1 MPFDAVNAFYRA
13 LATGNAARVRQLIEA
28 GAPLNA
34 PHPTRPRL
42 GLPLQTALLHGHE
55 EVVALL
61 LEAGATPAQP
71 APGSLLGPT
80 PFATLA
86 GRWSARAVEEWVTRF
101 PVLHAP
107 LPLLE
112 ALQAATAHPSQGS
125 PSTRSRDRQVR
136 TVLWPRLQATAHRT
150 PRALQA
156 APTQEALRSW
166 GLQLS
171 NARLVDELA
180 AFLSAMGVFFTE
192 ETRHALCV
200 QMVKE
205 GQVELAA
212 PWLKNRSERLAIA
225 VRSNRPEA
233 VEALLPHLT
242 LTSPEWVRVMTSAVT
257 DNALKVFESEW
268 RRSPLTASERLT
280 ALEAA
285 ACAPGG
291 GLLQSV
297 PGLGAHTVAW
307 ARSLRHKRLLPV
319 AVLSDLADTLLAK
332 ALHGVDEKRGVHTL
346 TQVLDVL
353 LKAGLPSSAIPRL
366 RAGAEGA
373 QGDAR
378 AVFLDWVQRTQ
389 AHHVA
394 TELAQEL
401 PRPARSPRRPRL

>member
-55 EVVALL
+55 KVVALL

-86 GRWSARAVEEWVTRF
+86 GRWSARAVEAWVTRF

-112 ALQAATAHPSQGS
+112 ALQAATDHPSQGS
-125 PSTRSRDRQVR
+125 PSTRERARQVR
-136 TVLWPRLQATAHRT
+136 AVLWPRLQATARRT

-180 AFLSAMGVFFTE
+180 TFLSAMGAFFTE
-192 ETRHALCV
+192 KTRHALCV

-212 PWLKNRSERLAIA
+212 PWLKNRAERLAIA

-233 VEALLPHLT
+233 VETLLPHLT
-242 LTSPEWVRVMTSAVT
+242 PFEWVRVMTSAVT

-285 ACAPGG
+285 ACVPGG

-307 ARSLRHKRLLPV
+307 ARSLRNKRLLPV

-332 ALHGVDEKRGVHTL
+332 ALHGVDEKKGVHTL

-353 LKAGLPSSAIPRL
+353 LKAGLPAAAIPRL
-366 RAGAEGA
+366 RAGAEEA
-373 QGDAR
+373 QGEAR
-378 AVFLDWVQRTQ
+378 AVFLDWVQRAQ

-394 TELAQEL
+394 TELAHEL